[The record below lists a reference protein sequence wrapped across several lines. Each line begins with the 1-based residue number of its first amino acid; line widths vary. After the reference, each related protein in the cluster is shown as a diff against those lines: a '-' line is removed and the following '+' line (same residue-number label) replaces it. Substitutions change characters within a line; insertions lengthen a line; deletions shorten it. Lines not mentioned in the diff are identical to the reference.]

1 MPRSSSR
8 TRKVRNTLFKYIY
21 KKGAIA
27 KNDRII
33 VAIVGATS
41 EVATLKQ
48 ALVEA
53 EKRAASERTE
63 REKYEAEV
71 GKVRQE
77 LQALMEKHESL
88 ELDSKTRASELA
100 VAIENAKSA
109 KAESQKTLQEL
120 DAVKKI
126 AAGKAFFMQSKHINV
141 SYLLLTRIRSSP
153 GAFADLPRS
162 VSDAAAF
169 YRAEEGSSTE
179 KVFWSQYA
187 EAGHPVPLS
196 DQLKQL
202 VELHKAAEQAMKG
215 LIVRLWPGEALPGSY
230 FGLVRRLVGACPRL
244 EVIKRSVC
252 IEGAR
257 RALARAKVHW
267 GKLDAE
273 KLVKDGPPP
282 GKEHRKPENYYKDVL
297 KGACLVADECSRD
310 VIFE

>member
-1 MPRSSSR
+1 M
-8 TRKVRNTLFKYIY
+8 
-21 KKGAIA
+21 
-27 KNDRII
+27 
-33 VAIVGATS
+33 AIVGSMS

-53 EKRAASERTE
+53 EKRAATERTE

-100 VAIENAKSA
+100 AAIENAKSA

-120 DAVKKI
+120 DEVKKI

-162 VSDAAAF
+162 VSDAATF
-169 YRAEEGSSTE
+169 YQAEEGSSTE

-230 FGLVRRLVGACPRL
+230 FGLVRRLVEACPRL

-297 KGACLVADECSRD
+297 KGARLVADECSRD